1 MSLLSLSLAQPPL
14 ELEDAILLSTLL
26 VPLMLSSLLLLLDT
40 CRMSSTTE
48 IQQFTYDTFLY
59 LILTKQTVSSA
70 LIRRSSS
77 NVFSEVVHFHF
88 YFLFVEV
95 VGVGPAADS
104 LYNDLLRQN

>member
-1 MSLLSLSLAQPPL
+1 
-14 ELEDAILLSTLL
+14 
-26 VPLMLSSLLLLLDT
+26 
-40 CRMSSTTE
+40 MSSTTE
-48 IQQFTYDTFLY
+48 IQQVTYDTFLY

-77 NVFSEVVHFHF
+77 NVFSKVIHFHF

-95 VGVGPAADS
+95 VGRPAVDS

>member
-1 MSLLSLSLAQPPL
+1 
-14 ELEDAILLSTLL
+14 
-26 VPLMLSSLLLLLDT
+26 
-40 CRMSSTTE
+40 MSSTTE
-48 IQQFTYDTFLY
+48 IQQFTYDTFSY

-95 VGVGPAADS
+95 VGRPAVHS